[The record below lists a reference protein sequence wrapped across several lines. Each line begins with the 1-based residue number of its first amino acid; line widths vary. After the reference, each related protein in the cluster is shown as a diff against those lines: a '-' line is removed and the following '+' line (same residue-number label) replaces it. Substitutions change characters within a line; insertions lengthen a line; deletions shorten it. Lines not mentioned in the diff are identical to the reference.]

1 MTVGIEFIYKSNA
14 GNGVAFRHWGGTH
27 ATVEVRMTW
36 LTPSFNLGKIF
47 TDYINDFDSSVSFVR
62 APFWVFLM
70 FMKDHTIKYK
80 LNDCF

>member
-27 ATVEVRMTW
+27 ATVKVRLTW

-47 TDYINDFDSSVSFVR
+47 TDYINDFDTSVFSRASSVLGVLDVYEGPYNQIQ
-62 APFWVFLM
+62 AQ
-70 FMKDHTIKYK
+70 
-80 LNDCF
+80 

>member
-27 ATVEVRMTW
+27 ATVKVRLTW

-47 TDYINDFDSSVSFVR
+47 TDYINDF
-62 APFWVFLM
+62 
-70 FMKDHTIKYK
+70 
-80 LNDCF
+80 